1 MPKRRRNSGKVR
13 KILSVIMGLFGFLG
27 LLGELGITS
36 IGRGI
41 YSLLR
46 YPLGELAWVG
56 PFLFF
61 ILAFAGWVST
71 SFQGRDQG
79 VKGGRTRM
87 EGKRYE
93 KPRPK
98 VKTKHVERLNSGR
111 ENSRSTKKSVH
122 SSKEE
127 FQSLPPFESG
137 VSLPKSKLVNLK
149 GFNEYFSSLEGP
161 EIGSADPLEELEDI
175 GKDFPTY
182 FKEGSEFSF
191 KPLGTRL
198 APIRGFSGYF
208 DEVSAEL
215 EEELKKIVR
224 PDVGRLFPPKREWEN
239 PTPTDSGVDYL
250 KGYPGQ
256 VAQLLKLERKDT
268 IGVSPEERAELL
280 GKPKVVQPI
289 VNWGAEIVEA
299 VELEMARGKVPDAV
313 ETVTSVEAIEVT
325 ETEAVEMVEIEEVQD
340 TNAPVEAITR
350 DSSMQVNASSER
362 SSSAELSEMGCPVKD
377 ELVREVETE
386 CLDKPVAWQLP
397 KVELLDILPQMPI
410 IQDSET
416 QTHLERVLEDFGV
429 HAKVIRVA
437 RGPVITRY
445 ELAPAPGVKI
455 SRIVNLADDIALG
468 LAARDVRIEA
478 PIPGKAAIGIEV
490 PNKQPRPVHF
500 REVLETPEYR
510 ENSSKLCIA
519 LGKDIANQSVVA
531 NLAKMPH
538 LLVAG
543 ATGSGKSVCIT
554 ALINSLLFNARPDEV
569 KFLMVDPKMV
579 ELSIYNG
586 IPHLLAPVVT
596 DPKKAAAALK
606 WVVKEMETRYELFA
620 ASGVRD
626 IERYNRLKAE
636 VQGKEQGEMIPALP
650 WIIVIIDELA
660 DLMMVAADEV
670 EEAIC
675 RLAQMARAA
684 GIHLVIA
691 TQRPSVDVITGVI
704 KANIPSRI
712 SFAVSSQI
720 DSRTI
725 LDATG
730 AEKLLGRG
738 DMLYSPQGL
747 NKPVRVQG
755 CMVSDEEVQRVISFW
770 KAQGRPEYL
779 DPEGFTS
786 LASAGKT
793 EGSGIDDELF
803 VDAGRLILTMGVAS
817 VSYLQRK
824 LKIGYARAARL
835 MDLLEENGI
844 VGGYEGSK
852 ARQILITIEEF
863 EERFG

>member
-1 MPKRRRNSGKVR
+1 
-13 KILSVIMGLFGFLG
+13 MGIFGFLS

-36 IGRGI
+36 IGREV
-41 YSLLR
+41 YSLLK
-46 YPLGELAWVG
+46 YPLGEMAWFG
-56 PFLFF
+56 PFVFF
-61 ILAFAGWVST
+61 ILAFAGWVSS
-71 SFQGRDQG
+71 SFQARNQG
-79 VKGGRTRM
+79 VKVGKARI

-98 VKTKHVERLNSGR
+98 VKTKHEERVK
-111 ENSRSTKKSVH
+111 SRSTKKSVH
-122 SSKEE
+122 SSKVE

-137 VSLPKSKLVNLK
+137 VVLPKSKLVNLK
-149 GFNEYFSSLEGP
+149 GFNEYFSSSEGP

-215 EEELKKIVR
+215 EEELKKIAR
-224 PDVGRLFPPKREWEN
+224 PDVGRLFPPKREWE
-239 PTPTDSGVDYL
+239 TPAPMDSAVDNL

-268 IGVSPEERAELL
+268 VGVSPEERAELL
-280 GKPKVVQPI
+280 GKPKVAQPI
-289 VNWGAEIVEA
+289 VNWGVEIVEA
-299 VELEMARGKVPDAV
+299 VELEMAKGKVLDAAEIVTSETVASEFVTSEIVASV
-313 ETVTSVEAIEVT
+313 ETIEVT
-325 ETEAVEMVEIEEVQD
+325 QLETIETVEIEEDLD
-340 TNAPVEAITR
+340 TNTSVVAITR
-350 DSSMQVNASSER
+350 DPSVQVNASSSER
-362 SSSAELSEMGCPVKD
+362 SSSAELLEVGSPAKD
-377 ELVREVETE
+377 EQVREGRTE
-386 CLDKPVAWQLP
+386 CLDKPVAWKLP
-397 KVELLDILPQMPI
+397 KVELLDTLPQIPL

-500 REVLETPEYR
+500 REVLETPEYK
-510 ENSSKLCIA
+510 ENSSKLRIA

-636 VQGKEQGEMIPALP
+636 VHGKGQGEMAPALP

-755 CMVSDEEVQRVISFW
+755 CMVSDEEVQRIISFW

-786 LASAGKT
+786 VASAGKT